1 MDENGRDDNLVEEP
15 VPQQNGTQEFQPQN
29 GAEPQEFQ
37 QPQQEYQPASVEP
50 QQPIYEQP
58 QPDYTPIPQPVYQ
71 SAQAAAKRQDKKLF
85 GIIASGVAVVLI
97 GIIAL
102 FMMISGGK
110 AINLRDYVT
119 ITYSGIDGKGTAY
132 VSVDYESMASAS
144 LSSKEK
150 SQIENGD
157 ITSVSTWQTAAAG
170 WGALYTKQSVL
181 SSAITCTLEDQPDG
195 LSNGDTVTVQVD
207 IDKDALKEVGIK
219 VKGKDFTDTVS
230 GLIEVQNIDAFADIS
245 VQFSGMAPNGKARV
259 INNSRDAACMQY
271 EYELD
276 KSEGLS
282 NGDTVTV
289 TISDYYLDDIA
300 EQTGEAP
307 AEMQKTYT
315 VSGLSGYV
323 TKLNQISNTA
333 LEQMKQEADEI
344 IREKA
349 AKYCWGEESLTN
361 WQYLGNFLQVAKPNG
376 LTSYNNCFYLTY
388 KMSYRNDFRGANYTL
403 DYYDCIIFHDVTLEG
418 DGTLDWDRGEA
429 NESIL
434 WTDVKNNWGGN
445 YYVCGF
451 RTEKDMFDYYLTQR
465 LDNYTYETNIQ

>member
-1 MDENGRDDNLVEEP
+1 MDENRRDDNLVEEP
-15 VPQQNGTQEFQPQN
+15 VPQQDGTQEFQPQN

-50 QQPIYEQP
+50 QQPIYEQQ

-71 SAQAAAKRQDKKLF
+71 PAQAAAKRQDKKLF
-85 GIIASGVAVVLI
+85 GVIAGGVVVVLI

-207 IDKDALKEVGIK
+207 IDKDALKAVGIK

-245 VQFSGMAPNGKARV
+245 VQFSGIAPNGEAQV

-271 EYELD
+271 EYDLD

-289 TISDYYLDDIA
+289 TISDYNLDDIA

-307 AEMQKTYT
+307 AEMQKTFT
-315 VSGLSGYV
+315 VSGLSAYV
-323 TKLNQISNTA
+323 TKLDQVNDTA
-333 LEQMKQEADEI
+333 LASMKKEAEDYIQALSARNYADTETMNGFT
-344 IREKA
+344 
-349 AKYCWGEESLTN
+349 YVGS
-361 WQYLGNFLQVAKPNG
+361 YLEVAKPNA
-376 LTSYNNCFYLTY
+376 
-388 KMSYRNDFRGANYTL
+388 GAW
-403 DYYDCIIFHDVTLEG
+403 H
-418 DGTLDWDRGEA
+418 
-429 NESIL
+429 
-434 WTDVKNNWGGN
+434 NNWLDLVYEISYSNSYGGSFK
-445 YYVCGF
+445 YYYGIGF
-451 RTEKDMFDYYLTQR
+451 SDLVLQADNSIDVDLSDYSTTSHTFHFTSGDHGYYLYGYQTQKD
-465 LDNYTYETNIQ
+465 LFDDWIKSSMDTYTYETDIA

>member
-29 GAEPQEFQ
+29 GTEPQEFQ
-37 QPQQEYQPASVEP
+37 QPQQEYQPAYVEP

-71 SAQAAAKRQDKKLF
+71 PAQAAAKRQDKKLF
-85 GIIASGVAVVLI
+85 GIIAGGVVVVLI

-207 IDKDALKEVGIK
+207 IDKDALKAVGIK
-219 VKGKDFTDTVS
+219 VKGKNFTDTVS

-245 VQFSGMAPNGKARV
+245 VQFSGIAPNGEAQV

-271 EYELD
+271 EYDLD

-282 NGDTVTV
+282 NDDT
-289 TISDYYLDDIA
+289 A

-307 AEMQKTYT
+307 AEMQKTFT
-315 VSGLSGYV
+315 VSGLSAYV
-323 TKLNQISNTA
+323 TKLEQVDSTILASMQKEAEDFIRAEAARYFSTECSLTGLQYVGSYLRVAKPGQSTSDVNKFTVVYQVSCSVNRDGVVNHNYYYFVTFANLVMNGDNSISVDLTDMRTPDDRDYFDVNSYEYYVYGYAT
-333 LEQMKQEADEI
+333 LKELFDEI
-344 IREKA
+344 ITK
-349 AKYCWGEESLTN
+349 
-361 WQYLGNFLQVAKPNG
+361 Q
-376 LTSYNNCFYLTY
+376 
-388 KMSYRNDFRGANYTL
+388 L
-403 DYYDCIIFHDVTLEG
+403 DV
-418 DGTLDWDRGEA
+418 
-429 NESIL
+429 
-434 WTDVKNNWGGN
+434 
-445 YYVCGF
+445 
-451 RTEKDMFDYYLTQR
+451 
-465 LDNYTYETNIQ
+465 YTYETNIQ

>member
-1 MDENGRDDNLVEEP
+1 MDENRRDDNLVEEP
-15 VPQQNGTQEFQPQN
+15 VPQQDGKQEFQPQN
-29 GAEPQEFQ
+29 GTEPQEFQ

-71 SAQAAAKRQDKKLF
+71 PAQAAAKRQDKKLF
-85 GIIASGVAVVLI
+85 GIIAGGVVVVLI

-207 IDKDALKEVGIK
+207 IDKDALKAVGIK
-219 VKGKDFTDTVS
+219 VKGKNFTDTVS
-230 GLIEVQNIDAFADIS
+230 GLIEVQTIDAFADIS
-245 VQFSGMAPNGKARV
+245 VQFSGIAPNGEAQV

-271 EYELD
+271 EYDLD

-282 NGDTVTV
+282 NDDTVTV
-289 TISDYYLDDIA
+289 TISDYNLDDIA

-307 AEMQKTYT
+307 AEMQKTFT
-315 VSGLSGYV
+315 VSGLSAYV
-323 TKLNQISNTA
+323 SK
-333 LEQMKQEADEI
+333 LEQVDSTILASMQKESEDH
-344 IREKA
+344 IRARA
-349 AKYCWGEESLTN
+349 ARYFSTECSLTGLRYVGS
-361 WQYLGNFLQVAKPNG
+361 YLRVAKPGQSTSDVNKFTLVYQ
-376 LTSYNNCFYLTY
+376 LTCTVNRDGVTNHSYYYFVT
-388 KMSYRNDFRGANYTL
+388 FANL
-403 DYYDCIIFHDVTLEG
+403 
-418 DGTLDWDRGEA
+418 
-429 NESIL
+429 
-434 WTDVKNNWGGN
+434 VKNGDNSISVDLTDMRTDNDYHYFDANGHS
-445 YYVCGF
+445 YYVYGYE
-451 RTEKDMFDYYLTQR
+451 TIKEIFDELITKQ
-465 LDNYTYETNIQ
+465 LDVYTYETNIQ

>member
-1 MDENGRDDNLVEEP
+1 MDENRRDDNLVEEP
-15 VPQQNGTQEFQPQN
+15 VPQQDGTQEFQPQN

-71 SAQAAAKRQDKKLF
+71 PAQAAAKRQDKKLF
-85 GIIASGVAVVLI
+85 GIIAGGVVVVLI

-110 AINLRDYVT
+110 AIKLQDYVT
-119 ITYSGIDGKGTAY
+119 ITYSGVDGKGTAY
-132 VSVDYESMASAS
+132 VSVDYESMAQAA
-144 LSSKEK
+144 LTSKEK
-150 SQIENGD
+150 SQMANGD

-207 IDKDALKEVGIK
+207 IDKDALKAVGIK
-219 VKGKDFTDTVS
+219 VKGKNFTDTVS

-245 VQFSGMAPNGKARV
+245 VQFSGIAPNGEAQV

-271 EYELD
+271 EYDLD

-282 NGDTVTV
+282 NDDTVTV
-289 TISDYYLDDIA
+289 TISDYNLDDIA

-315 VSGLSGYV
+315 VSGLSSYV
-323 TKLNQISNTA
+323 SKLDQIDDTTWMNMKREAEDHIRARAANDNSDVESMTGMKYVGSY
-333 LEQMKQEADEI
+333 LE
-344 IREKA
+344 
-349 AKYCWGEESLTN
+349 
-361 WQYLGNFLQVAKPNG
+361 VAKPGSSARLHNCLDLVYEIAYTNSNPPG
-376 LTSYNNCFYLTY
+376 ISFNYYYIVAFDDLVLQGDNSIQVDLSDYTTTSNTFRFDVGDRGFYLY
-388 KMSYRNDFRGANYTL
+388 GYQTL
-403 DYYDCIIFHDVTLEG
+403 KDLFDDWIVKTMDV
-418 DGTLDWDRGEA
+418 
-429 NESIL
+429 
-434 WTDVKNNWGGN
+434 
-445 YYVCGF
+445 
-451 RTEKDMFDYYLTQR
+451 
-465 LDNYTYETNIQ
+465 YTYETNIQ

>member
-1 MDENGRDDNLVEEP
+1 MARRN
-15 VPQQNGTQEFQPQN
+15 FQPQN

-50 QQPIYEQP
+50 QQPIYEQQ

-71 SAQAAAKRQDKKLF
+71 PAQAAAKRQDKKLF
-85 GIIASGVAVVLI
+85 GIIAGGVVVVLI

-207 IDKDALKEVGIK
+207 IDKDALKAVGIK

-245 VQFSGMAPNGKARV
+245 VQSAALRRTAKRRSSTTAATPPACSMNTIWISPRV
-259 INNSRDAACMQY
+259 F
-271 EYELD
+271 
-276 KSEGLS
+276 
-282 NGDTVTV
+282 
-289 TISDYYLDDIA
+289 
-300 EQTGEAP
+300 P
-307 AEMQKTYT
+307 
-315 VSGLSGYV
+315 
-323 TKLNQISNTA
+323 TA
-333 LEQMKQEADEI
+333 I
-344 IREKA
+344 
-349 AKYCWGEESLTN
+349 
-361 WQYLGNFLQVAKPNG
+361 P
-376 LTSYNNCFYLTY
+376 
-388 KMSYRNDFRGANYTL
+388 
-403 DYYDCIIFHDVTLEG
+403 
-418 DGTLDWDRGEA
+418 
-429 NESIL
+429 
-434 WTDVKNNWGGN
+434 
-445 YYVCGF
+445 
-451 RTEKDMFDYYLTQR
+451 
-465 LDNYTYETNIQ
+465 